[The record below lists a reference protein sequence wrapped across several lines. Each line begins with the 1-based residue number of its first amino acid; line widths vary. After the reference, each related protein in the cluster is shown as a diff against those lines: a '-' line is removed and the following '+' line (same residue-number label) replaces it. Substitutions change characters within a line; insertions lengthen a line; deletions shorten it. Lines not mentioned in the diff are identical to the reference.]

1 MSKIADLIAKIKG
14 VFNGMSKVRK
24 ISIGL
29 ITAVVII
36 AIVAL
41 IITTGKTKY
50 TALFN
55 NLDATDSQN
64 IVTKLKEE
72 SIPYKVDNSTNTI
85 MVPDGQVGQL
95 RLQYAAEIK
104 SGSIGLEIF
113 DTSSQ
118 LGISDAEF
126 NVKYQR
132 ALQGEIERTIKSF
145 EQVEDVKVNIV
156 LPEDS
161 TFVKDTAPA
170 SVSITLKL
178 KPGTEL
184 SEEQVRAIVSLV
196 STSVKNLPKEN
207 VQIVDN
213 NMRLLTDD
221 LFEGSEENSSVT
233 ASTQLEEK
241 KNFENYLEEKI
252 LSQLESMYG
261 QGRVKANV
269 NAVLNFDS
277 VSTVTTTV
285 DKTPPIVSQNI
296 SINAS
301 ETENTTGNS
310 PVDNNLS
317 NVISEYMNEGKIS
330 SANQT
335 TNYNSDGKTTEE
347 KVSAL
352 GKVTDISAAVAI
364 DNAELTERQLNDVK
378 KLVNKTIG
386 QSKENEDDTI
396 VMAYEFDPEL
406 KANIQKNLEA
416 MEAADKAAA
425 QKKLYTMI
433 GFGAAALISLL
444 VFAVVL
450 RKRRSKKDE
459 LEMLE
464 TEDVIL
470 DELPIEN
477 EINFKPLDLEQKS
490 QKDHVEDEIRKYAV
504 NKPDQVAEIIKSWIV
519 SDEG

>member
-14 VFNGMSKVRK
+14 IFNGMSKVRK

-29 ITAVVII
+29 ITAVVIV

-72 SIPYKVDNSTNTI
+72 GIPYKVENSTNTI
-85 MVPDGQVGQL
+85 MVPDEQVGQL
-95 RLQYAAEIK
+95 RLQYAADIK

-132 ALQGEIERTIKSF
+132 ALQGEIERTVKSF
-145 EQVEDVKVNIV
+145 EQVEDAKVNIV

-184 SEEQVRAIVSLV
+184 SEEQVKAIVSLV

-207 VQIVDN
+207 IQIVDN
-213 NMRLLTDD
+213 NMRLLTDK
-221 LFEGSEENSSVT
+221 LFKGSEDESSVT

-241 KNFENYLEEKI
+241 MKFEDYLEEKI
-252 LSQLESMYG
+252 LSQLEPMYG
-261 QGRVKANV
+261 QGKVKANV

-277 VSTVTTTV
+277 VSTETTTV

-301 ETENTTGNS
+301 DANNTTGNS

-317 NVISEYMNEGKIS
+317 NVINEYMQNGNIS

-335 TNYNSDGKTTEE
+335 TNYSTDGKVIER
-347 KVSAL
+347 KQNAL
-352 GKVTDISAAVAI
+352 GNVTAVSAAVAI
-364 DNAELTERQLNDVK
+364 DNAELTERQLADVK

-386 QSKENEDDTI
+386 QAKQNEDETI
-396 VMAYEFDPEL
+396 VMAYEFNPEL
-406 KANIQKNLEA
+406 KASIQKSLEE
-416 MEAADKAAA
+416 MEAAQKAEA

-433 GFGAAALISLL
+433 GLGAAVVIGLMAFAL
-444 VFAVVL
+444 VL
-450 RKRRSKKDE
+450 RKRRNKKEE
-459 LEMLE
+459 LEMIE
-464 TEDVIL
+464 TEDVVL
-470 DELPIEN
+470 EEMPIEN

-490 QKDHVEDEIRKYAV
+490 QKDHIEDEIRKYAQ
-504 NKPDQVAEIIKSWIV
+504 NKPDQVAEIIKSWLV